1 FNIDGLPIYNSSSIS
16 FWPILCSTDI
26 SSKIFVVAIFLGKSK
41 PSVEE
46 YFSNFVSE
54 LKTLLTEGLDTFV
67 KQIKSPGAY
76 YACERCKCKGVYQH
90 HAVSYPDTTINPRTN
105 QEF

>member
-1 FNIDGLPIYNSSSIS
+1 
-16 FWPILCSTDI
+16 I

-54 LKTLLTEGLDTFV
+54 LNTLLTEGLDNNHRTVSVELGVIVCDAPARAFV

-76 YACERCKCKGVYQH
+76 FACERCKCKGVYQH
-90 HAVSYPDTTINPRTN
+90 HAVSYPHTTS
-105 QEF
+105 